1 MQDQR
6 VIFPNDEGGV
16 SIIVPAPGVT
26 LEQVLLAV
34 PDGKPYK
41 IVDAADIPS
50 DRSERDAWV
59 VDEADLTDGVGGV
72 SSEFEV
78 KP

>member
-6 VIFPNDEGGV
+6 VIFPNDDGGV
-16 SIIVPAPGVT
+16 GIIVPAPGVT

-34 PDGKPYK
+34 PDGKPYQ

-50 DRSERDAWV
+50 DRLFRNAWTYT
-59 VDEADLTDGVGGV
+59 E
-72 SSEFEV
+72 EN
-78 KP
+78 

>member
-34 PDGKPYK
+34 PAGKPYQ

-50 DRSERDAWV
+50 DRLFRNAWTYT
-59 VDEADLTDGVGGV
+59 E
-72 SSEFEV
+72 EN
-78 KP
+78 

>member
-6 VIFPNDEGGV
+6 VIFPNDDGGV

-34 PDGKPYK
+34 PAGKPYK
-41 IVDAADIPS
+41 VVSVDDIPT
-50 DRSERDAWV
+50 DRTFRNAW
-59 VDEADLTDGVGGV
+59 EYIA
-72 SSEFEV
+72 
-78 KP
+78 